1 MKTMNKKVFALMTI
15 FAALSAC
22 SNKRSNATLK
32 ADVLTLHDVVMN
44 DDGRAE
50 NAKIALDSIDKKMP
64 MPGDSAKILSGQL
77 ANLSDSMMDW
87 MHRFDPDKQRSNDS
101 ATIYFNSQKRLLLK
115 LDSSYQVLLK
125 TSDNYLKKYH
135 VKTGNKMQGMKM

>member
-1 MKTMNKKVFALMTI
+1 MKTMNKKVFALITI

-50 NAKIALDSIDKKMP
+50 NAKIAP
-64 MPGDSAKILSGQL
+64 
-77 ANLSDSMMDW
+77 
-87 MHRFDPDKQRSNDS
+87 RS
-101 ATIYFNSQKRLLLK
+101 L
-115 LDSSYQVLLK
+115 V
-125 TSDNYLKKYH
+125 DN
-135 VKTGNKMQGMKM
+135 